1 MRNTIL
7 GAVLAIWGAAI
18 LAINLLGNK
27 TNHGGSYGAGQT
39 AALIFAVILIVAGVR
54 AVRKGLQTQRD

>member
-27 TNHGGSYGAGQT
+27 PNHSGSYGAGQT
-39 AALIFAVILIVAGVR
+39 VALVFAVILIVAGVR
-54 AVRKGLQTQRD
+54 AIRKGLQTQRD

>member
-27 TNHGGSYGAGQT
+27 PDHGGSYGAGQT
-39 AALIFAVILIVAGVR
+39 AALVFAVIMIVAGVR
-54 AVRKGLQTQRD
+54 AVRKGLQT